1 MVDLRTNYLNLLLKN
16 PIIPSASPLSQN
28 LDTAKRLEDAG
39 APALVTHSLFE
50 EKFQGLGTAKKGLPE
65 EGSRYEDEY
74 LECFSKLNSH
84 LDIPLIAS
92 INGTSAGRWLEY
104 GKALEEAGAKAIELN
119 VYYLA
124 ADGEASCQHVEDHY
138 VDVLMK
144 LRRHVVIPISM
155 KVSSQFSSFLNFA
168 RRLDNAGIQGLTMF
182 NRFYQPDIDLES
194 LEVKPKL
201 EYSTSS
207 DSLVPIRWTAILS
220 GRISCA
226 LGVSGG
232 IHTSEDVLKAI
243 LAGAD
248 ITYMCS
254 ALLRDGPELLAKVIQ
269 EVGQWLERHD
279 YRSIQQIRGSA
290 SHRFTVNPT
299 SYERMNYIHVLES
312 YGR

>member
-16 PIIPSASPLSQN
+16 PVIPSPSPLSQQ

-50 EKFQGLGTAKKGLPE
+50 EKFEDFGKKQTSVTARK
-65 EGSRYEDEY
+65 YQDDY
-74 LECFSKLNSH
+74 LEYFAKLNRH
-84 LDIPLIAS
+84 LEIPLIAS
-92 INGTSAGRWLEY
+92 MNGTSAGRWIEY
-104 GKALEEAGAKAIELN
+104 GKALEEVGAKAIELI
-119 VYYLA
+119 VYFLA
-124 ADGEASCQHVEDHY
+124 ADGEESCQHVEDHY

-144 LRRHVVIPISM
+144 LRAQVVIPITI

-194 LEVKPKL
+194 LEVKPQFK
-201 EYSTSS
+201 YSSS
-207 DSLVPIRWTAILS
+207 TESLVPIRWTAILS
-220 GRISCA
+220 GRVSCA

-232 IHTSEDVLKAI
+232 IHTSEDVLKAV

-248 ITYMCS
+248 VTYMCS
-254 ALLRDGPELLAKVIQ
+254 ALLREGPEYLATVLR
-269 EVGQWLERHD
+269 EVSQWLDQHN
-279 YRSIQQIRGSA
+279 YRSIKQIRGTA

-299 SYERMNYIHVLES
+299 SYERTNYVHVLES
-312 YGR
+312 YEHA

>member
-16 PIIPSASPLSQN
+16 PVIPSASPLSQQ

-39 APALVTHSLFE
+39 APALVMHSLFE
-50 EKFQGLGTAKKGLPE
+50 EKFAGFGKKKASE
-65 EGSRYEDEY
+65 SARKYEDDY
-74 LECFSKLNSH
+74 LDHFARLSSH

-92 INGTSAGRWLEY
+92 MNGTSAGRWLEY
-104 GKALEEAGAKAIELN
+104 GKALEEVGAKAIELN

-124 ADGEASCQHVEDHY
+124 ADGEENGRHVEDHY

-144 LRRHVVIPISM
+144 LREQVVIPIAM

-194 LEVKPKL
+194 LEVRPRL
-201 EYSTSS
+201 EYSSS
-207 DSLVPIRWTAILS
+207 IESLIPIRWTAILS

-232 IHTSEDVLKAI
+232 IHTSGDILKAV

-248 ITYMCS
+248 VTYMCS
-254 ALLRDGPELLAKVIQ
+254 ALLREGPEHLATVIR
-269 EVGQWLERHD
+269 EVSQWLEQHN

-290 SHRFTVNPT
+290 SHRFTVDPT
-299 SYERMNYIHVLES
+299 SYERANYVHVLES
-312 YGR
+312 YEHS